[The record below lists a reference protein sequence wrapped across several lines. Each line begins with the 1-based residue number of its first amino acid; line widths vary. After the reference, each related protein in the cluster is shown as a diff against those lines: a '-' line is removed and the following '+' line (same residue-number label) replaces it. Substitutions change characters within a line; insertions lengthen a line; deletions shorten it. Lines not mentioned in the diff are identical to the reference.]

1 VALLVLLAA
10 CTGTSDSP
18 TTPTTPPATAAS
30 PSTGGYRWVEDKSLY
45 QPKPGDRNIGKRV
58 APEHIEQ
65 VQACQQSANIVI
77 DVKFDNTVTTE
88 GFNPPEVLVGSR
100 QKLPN
105 TGIVRVVTKPANY
118 DVVVKFDSGVVS
130 WASRTRGLTFCEL
143 IEEPVYLKTE
153 ALKGLRFT
161 AWGDSGAYR
170 KRHADHFGNSVI
182 IYGNLP
188 GLPPGPHTGTTTE
201 EDGRGYVG

>member
-1 VALLVLLAA
+1 LLLVAA
-10 CTGTSDSP
+10 CSGTGDSP
-18 TTPTTPPATAAS
+18 NTPTSPPATAAS
-30 PSTGGYRWVEDKSLY
+30 PSTGEFRWIEDKSLY

-77 DVKFDNTVTTE
+77 DVKFDKTSTTD
-88 GFNPPEVLVGSR
+88 GPNPAEVLVGSR
-100 QKLPN
+100 QKMPD
-105 TGIVRVVTKPANY
+105 TGIIRVVATPAKY
-118 DVVVKFDSGVVS
+118 VVAVKFHSGVVS
-130 WASRTRGLTFCEL
+130 WTSRTRGLTFCEV
-143 IEEPVYLKTE
+143 IEEPVYRKTE

-170 KRHADHFGNSVI
+170 KRHADSFGNSVI

-201 EDGRGYVG
+201 DDGRGYVG